1 LKALLIIHFTLFIG
15 TCFGQLIIAPRE
27 FDSTQ
32 CSQDEGAF
40 SVFNKID
47 IQCPTQQK
55 LSIALALN
63 YFPDLKAKKIIFKET
78 KIKTTLNARPTLAS
92 LLFSNRLNR
101 KYVIR
106 INSLKRDSII
116 FLDDV
121 PFNARVGLF
130 AHEFSHLY
138 DYQTKSLIEIIG
150 RGFSYLNKKTKAIFE
165 KETDQ
170 KTIERGVGWQ
180 LYDWSYFVLHQ
191 SNASNT
197 YKEFKAETYLKP
209 SEIKLSI
216 DQIR

>member
-1 LKALLIIHFTLFIG
+1 LKSLLIIHFTLFIG
-15 TCFGQLIIAPRE
+15 TYFGQLIIAPRE
-27 FDSTQ
+27 FDSSQ
-32 CSQDEGAF
+32 CSQDEKSFYA
-40 SVFNKID
+40 FNKIE
-47 IQCPTQQK
+47 ILCPIQQK

-63 YFPDLKAKKIIFKET
+63 YFPDLKARKIIFKET
-78 KIKTTLNARPTLAS
+78 KINTTLNARPTLTS

-106 INSLKRDSII
+106 INSLKNDSLIY
-116 FLDDV
+116 LNDV

-138 DYQTKSLIEIIG
+138 DYQSKSLFEIIG
-150 RGFSYLNKKTKAIFE
+150 RGFSYLNKKAKSTFE
-165 KETDQ
+165 KEIDQ
-170 KTIERGVGWQ
+170 KTIERGAGWQ

-191 SNASNT
+191 SNASNS